1 MSVGEDERLI
11 RTVFERAA
19 EGRAMLS
26 TDMVHEEAVVIPHA
40 DPPVALTGNAIISFI
55 EAHRHELPMYE
66 AHAQE
71 IRQVGPSRFVV
82 VGRIRMSR
90 GAGFAD
96 TPAAWAIV
104 IKDGKLFRV
113 KGTSTAEEAID
124 VLRTGDWR
132 PVPC

>member
-1 MSVGEDERLI
+1 
-11 RTVFERAA
+11 
-19 EGRAMLS
+19 
-26 TDMVHEEAVVIPHA
+26 
-40 DPPVALTGNAIISFI
+40 
-55 EAHRHELPMYE
+55 MYE

-71 IRQVGPSRFVV
+71 IRHVGPRRFVAPLRRR
-82 VGRIRMSR
+82 GRIRMSR

-104 IKDGKLFRV
+104 IKDGRLFRV

-132 PVPC
+132 PPPC